1 MGRIEHLAHLGTLST
16 DFTLIKPGALHAA
29 NGGYLVLDAHRLL
42 IQPFAYEALKRA
54 LEGREIKIE
63 PIERV
68 LSLMSTVSLEPE
80 PIPLQVK
87 VLLLG
92 ERLLY
97 YLLEAYDPDFGELF
111 KVAADFEDSL
121 ERSAES
127 DRLYARL
134 IATIGRQHQLRPFD
148 RSAVARIIDHSAR
161 LLEDSA
167 RLSMHMG
174 RISDTLHEADYLAD
188 QAGRSVITG
197 DDVVAAVAARI
208 RRGDRIREHIHE
220 EILRGTLLVDT
231 AGAAV
236 GQVNGLSVI
245 ELGDQI
251 FGQPVRITATVRM
264 GEGEIVD
271 IEREVELGGPIHSK
285 GVLILGSFLGSRYLR
300 DRPLSLRASLV
311 FEQSYGF
318 VEGDSASLAEL
329 CALLSAIGE
338 LPVKQSIAFTGSVNQ
353 HGRVQ
358 PIGGVNEKIEG
369 FYAICAARRDETGH
383 AVVIPESNVQHLMLR
398 DEVVTGVEAGRFG
411 VYAVTTVDEAMALLT
426 DLPAGERGEDGLY
439 PEDTVN
445 RRVEDRLREMAE
457 TRIALMEQA
466 KGAHESADHPDAP
479 ADESAEGD

>member
-1 MGRIEHLAHLGTLST
+1 
-16 DFTLIKPGALHAA
+16 
-29 NGGYLVLDAHRLL
+29 
-42 IQPFAYEALKRA
+42 
-54 LEGREIKIE
+54 
-63 PIERV
+63 
-68 LSLMSTVSLEPE
+68 
-80 PIPLQVK
+80 
-87 VLLLG
+87 
-92 ERLLY
+92 
-97 YLLEAYDPDFGELF
+97 
-111 KVAADFEDSL
+111 
-121 ERSAES
+121 
-127 DRLYARL
+127 
-134 IATIGRQHQLRPFD
+134 
-148 RSAVARIIDHSAR
+148 
-161 LLEDSA
+161 
-167 RLSMHMG
+167 
-174 RISDTLHEADYLAD
+174 LHEADYLAD

-338 LPVKQSIAFTGSVNQ
+338 LPLKQSIALTGSVNQ

-369 FYAICAARRDETGH
+369 FYAICAARKDETGH
-383 AVVIPESNVQHLMLR
+383 AVVIPQSNVQHLMLR
-398 DEVVTGVEAGRFG
+398 DDVVTGVQAGRFG

-426 DLPAGERGEDGLY
+426 GLPAGERSADGLY

-466 KGAHESADHPDAP
+466 KGAHESADQAHDPPDGP
-479 ADESAEGD
+479 AEDD